1 MAVKAERSEV
11 HTKTTVGQYYL
22 IRLAQVRSVIWHSNQ
37 PFFFKIASVR
47 DQKFIAYDRF
57 RRNVEYG
64 PTKNQSERSDLP
76 RKTTFPHGKY
86 Q

>member
-1 MAVKAERSEV
+1 MALQS
-11 HTKTTVGQYYL
+11 T
-22 IRLAQVRSVIWHSNQ
+22 
-37 PFFFKIASVR
+37 FFFQIASVR

-57 RRNVEYG
+57 CRNVEYG

-86 Q
+86 QWIYITEYLPGRGNVWL